1 MNECLAGTYVPGSR
15 GVFQWLASSSKC
27 HSRQPDSQTQGW
39 EFIKEKRKHAR
50 KHARKQEKIQVVLI
64 GRIDKLLKVVESKID

>member
-1 MNECLAGTYVPGSR
+1 MLARQCMMRFSNSFRKLNVYLIVSR
-15 GVFQWLASSSKC
+15 LRGRA
-27 HSRQPDSQTQGW
+27 RNQGW